1 MPQCSPV
8 DLEEDCVGTWD
19 SGPFDNDT
27 AADWCGDLDD
37 ADPADRPTLIRATL
51 IRAADED
58 DYLDSSDACEAI
70 AAAAIV
76 AAQLPGG
83 QPITSAYAPDF
94 LLDGGSFHLPD
105 ELAALAVDAIDRI
118 LADDSEWL
126 DLWQDAA
133 GIAANA
139 AFDNIRSLR
148 AVLAQ
153 PQNREQVTDT
163 PLPLF

>member
-1 MPQCSPV
+1 M
-8 DLEEDCVGTWD
+8 GTWD

-27 AADWCGDLDD
+27 AADWCGELDD
-37 ADPADRPTLIRATL
+37 ASPDDRPTLIRVTL
-51 IRAADED
+51 TRAADED

-83 QPITSAYAPDF
+83 QPITSTYAPDF
-94 LLDGGSFHLPD
+94 LLDGGSLHLPED
-105 ELAALAVDAIDRI
+105 LAALAVDAIDRI
-118 LADDSEWL
+118 MAGDSEWL

-133 GIAANA
+133 GTHADA
-139 AFDNIRSLR
+139 AFDNIRSIR

-153 PQNREQVTDT
+153 PRNGGQITDT
-163 PLPLF
+163 PPPLF